1 MLGSFLDLI
10 FKKID
15 VIIEQNLKIGFQKNI
30 RLAFSES
37 NKKNNGKKATTYV
50 MRRAEYDKI
59 RDVLLG
65 VKKLDDHNKKH
76 AFKNKNYTL
85 VDGKVARNIVNSK
98 TNKLDQFKLVYLEE
112 FFDILYES
120 HCVKRLHCGIT
131 KTFEYIQAQYIGL
144 PKIAVAAFREH
155 CYICDLN
162 KKQIS
167 QPRLTP
173 IESTEILE
181 RVHDE
186 ISDNVERHWFSIYG
200 LPKILQS
207 DNGLEFKNKKMVDL
221 VKKWDGDCKLV
232 YGRPRHPQSQG
243 LVEQSNGTIERMI
256 AFFIYPLNMVFNI
269 PYRSYFCYTSLCYS
283 IQ

>member
-1 MLGSFLDLI
+1 MECGNINSQDVLI
-10 FKKID
+10 AEELENGLTTNVEYPSEQKEHHRTKFENWLSKKYP
-15 VIIEQNLKIGFQKNI
+15 
-30 RLAFSES
+30 FSES
-37 NKKNNGKKATTYV
+37 NEKNNGKKATTYV

-181 RVHDE
+181 RVQIDLIDMRNQPDGEYNWIGH
-186 ISDNVERHWFSIYG
+186 
-200 LPKILQS
+200 
-207 DNGLEFKNKKMVDL
+207 MVDHNGNMHAIWPQ
-221 VKKWDGDCKLV
+221 KKKEG
-232 YGRPRHPQSQG
+232 
-243 LVEQSNGTIERMI
+243 
-256 AFFIYPLNMVFNI
+256 
-269 PYRSYFCYTSLCYS
+269 
-283 IQ
+283 